1 MARRETR
8 GSSGSSSA
16 GVKRNPARRKGE
28 AIKARRARRSGAR
41 NRASSPPSPA
51 RDRLGRSPLQPVEMT
66 FEPLDDDDEA
76 GLTGTAR
83 ALAEADA
90 MVGDEAAGG
99 SVEVSDHDSVDEWGS
114 ALGVERSPD
123 SPVRSSAE
131 LLDERDR
138 RRGSRSPSPK
148 L

>member
-1 MARRETR
+1 
-8 GSSGSSSA
+8 
-16 GVKRNPARRKGE
+16 
-28 AIKARRARRSGAR
+28 
-41 NRASSPPSPA
+41 
-51 RDRLGRSPLQPVEMT
+51 MT

-76 GLTGTAR
+76 AFTGTAR
-83 ALAEADA
+83 AIAEADA
-90 MVGDEAAGG
+90 MVGDEAPGG
-99 SVEVSDHDSVDEWGS
+99 SVEVPDHDSVDEWGS

-138 RRGSRSPSPK
+138 RRGSRSPFPK